1 MHYLVVKILAD
12 KGIVV
17 PQNFT
22 YGDVEIRSYI
32 SDTIEEID
40 FLKQSA
46 EMQQINF
53 AIYEIHSRIAT
64 IVESKTVEGAIDLA
78 NNRFTEICD
87 LLTLEQNMTS
97 NRHSD
102 IGYIKNLL
110 NNEINPLGFYS
121 QTGKSHNATMF
132 QMYKTLPEYN
142 RINWILKY
150 KNELSKRYLRAA
162 HWYSN
167 AIKDQN
173 IQLRVLFYWFCLET
187 LLKEKYTDVLDSR
200 IKTLLGYPFN
210 PYSKNRDISL
220 LGELAN
226 NQIYMTWYNSFTQI
240 IKEMS
245 VFRNEAVH
253 AGSRVMDIEIRKL
266 IEYELILKFA
276 VRQGFDLYFN
286 ALQSGKMT
294 SISDLIDNIEKISL
308 GHLNV
313 KEISNFIYRCS
324 TDVIQR

>member
-110 NNEINPLGFYS
+110 
-121 QTGKSHNATMF
+121 
-132 QMYKTLPEYN
+132 
-142 RINWILKY
+142 KY
-150 KNELSKRYLRAA
+150 LQKN
-162 HWYSN
+162 
-167 AIKDQN
+167 
-173 IQLRVLFYWFCLET
+173 
-187 LLKEKYTDVLDSR
+187 LD
-200 IKTLLGYPFN
+200 
-210 PYSKNRDISL
+210 
-220 LGELAN
+220 
-226 NQIYMTWYNSFTQI
+226 
-240 IKEMS
+240 
-245 VFRNEAVH
+245 
-253 AGSRVMDIEIRKL
+253 
-266 IEYELILKFA
+266 
-276 VRQGFDLYFN
+276 
-286 ALQSGKMT
+286 
-294 SISDLIDNIEKISL
+294 
-308 GHLNV
+308 
-313 KEISNFIYRCS
+313 
-324 TDVIQR
+324 